1 VRPVRKSGRRKRIIE
16 EDEDEEDEI
25 GDGDG
30 DFNDDD

>member
-1 VRPVRKSGRRKRIIE
+1 VRKSGRRKRIIE

-25 GDGDG
+25 GDRDG